1 MGKIHKFTN
10 KNGLGLYPVT
20 ISDAVAVTK
29 NNKTLTTTLNDIDSS
44 IYVTNSRCNE
54 IDSSINN
61 IRVNTLGG
69 YKISVSSSAGQE
81 SNTIY
86 FVI

>member
-10 KNGLGLYPVT
+10 KNGVGLYPVT

-29 NNKTLTTTLNDIDSS
+29 NNKTLSDSLKDIDSS
-44 IYVTNSRCNE
+44 ISTV
-54 IDSSINN
+54 DAK
-61 IRVNTLGG
+61 LGG
-69 YKISVSSSAGQE
+69 YKISVNSSAGNE
-81 SNTIY
+81 AKTSY

>member
-10 KNGLGLYPVT
+10 KNGVGLYPVT

-29 NNKTLTTTLNDIDSS
+29 NNKTLSDSLKDIDS
-44 IYVTNSRCNE
+44 
-54 IDSSINN
+54 N
-61 IRVNTLGG
+61 ISTVDAKLGG
-69 YKISVSSSAGQE
+69 YKISVVSSAGNE
-81 SNTIY
+81 ANTIY

>member
-10 KNGLGLYPVT
+10 KNGVGLYPVT

-29 NNKTLTTTLNDIDSS
+29 NNKTLSDSLKDIDSS
-44 IYVTNSRCNE
+44 ISTV
-54 IDSSINN
+54 DAK
-61 IRVNTLGG
+61 LGG
-69 YKISVSSSAGQE
+69 YKISVNSSAANE
-81 SNTIY
+81 AKTIY

>member
-1 MGKIHKFTN
+1 MGKIHKFTD
-10 KNGLGLYPVT
+10 KNGVGLYPVT

-29 NNKTLTTTLNDIDSS
+29 NNKTLSDSLKDIDSS
-44 IYVTNSRCNE
+44 ISTV
-54 IDSSINN
+54 DAK
-61 IRVNTLGG
+61 LGG
-69 YKISVSSSAGQE
+69 YKISVDSSAGSE

>member
-10 KNGLGLYPVT
+10 KNGVGLYPVT

-29 NNKTLTTTLNDIDSS
+29 NNKTLSDSLKDIDSS
-44 IYVTNSRCNE
+44 ISTV
-54 IDSSINN
+54 DAK
-61 IRVNTLGG
+61 LGG
-69 YKISVSSSAGQE
+69 YKISVKSSAGNE
-81 SNTIY
+81 AKTIY

>member
-1 MGKIHKFTN
+1 MGKIHKFT
-10 KNGLGLYPVT
+10 KNGVGLYPVT

-29 NNKTLTTTLNDIDSS
+29 NNKTLSDSLKDIDSS
-44 IYVTNSRCNE
+44 ISTV
-54 IDSSINN
+54 DAK
-61 IRVNTLGG
+61 LGG
-69 YKISVSSSAGQE
+69 YKISVVSSACNE

>member
-10 KNGLGLYPVT
+10 KNGVGLYPVT

-29 NNKTLTTTLNDIDSS
+29 NNKTLSDSLKDIDSS
-44 IYVTNSRCNE
+44 ISTV
-54 IDSSINN
+54 DAK
-61 IRVNTLGG
+61 LGG
-69 YKISVSSSAGQE
+69 YKISVNSSPGNEAK
-81 SNTIY
+81 TIY

>member
-1 MGKIHKFTN
+1 MGKIHKFTD
-10 KNGLGLYPVT
+10 KNGVGLYPVT

-29 NNKTLTTTLNDIDSS
+29 NNKTLSDSLKDIDSS
-44 IYVTNSRCNE
+44 ISTV
-54 IDSSINN
+54 DAK
-61 IRVNTLGG
+61 LGG
-69 YKISVSSSAGQE
+69 YKISVDSSAGNE

>member
-10 KNGLGLYPVT
+10 KNGVGLYPVT

-29 NNKTLTTTLNDIDSS
+29 NNKTLSDSLKDIDSS
-44 IYVTNSRCNE
+44 ISTV
-54 IDSSINN
+54 DAK
-61 IRVNTLGG
+61 LGG
-69 YKISVSSSAGQE
+69 YKISVNSSAGNE
-81 SNTIY
+81 AKTIY

>member
-10 KNGLGLYPVT
+10 KNGVGLYPVT

-29 NNKTLTTTLNDIDSS
+29 NNKTLSDSLKDINSS
-44 IYVTNSRCNE
+44 ISTV
-54 IDSSINN
+54 DAK
-61 IRVNTLGG
+61 LGG
-69 YKISVSSSAGQE
+69 YKISVVSSAGNE
-81 SNTIY
+81 AKTIY

>member
-10 KNGLGLYPVT
+10 KNGVGMYPVT

-29 NNKTLTTTLNDIDSS
+29 NNKTLSDSLKDIDSS
-44 IYVTNSRCNE
+44 ISTV
-54 IDSSINN
+54 DAK
-61 IRVNTLGG
+61 LGG
-69 YKISVSSSAGQE
+69 YKISVDSSAGNE
-81 SNTIY
+81 ANTIY

>member
-1 MGKIHKFTN
+1 MGKIHKFTD
-10 KNGLGLYPVT
+10 KNGVGLYPVT

-29 NNKTLTTTLNDIDSS
+29 DQLTLSDSLKHIDSS
-44 IYVTNSRCNE
+44 IAAVARQIGDYK
-54 IDSSINN
+54 
-61 IRVNTLGG
+61 IRVT
-69 YKISVSSSAGQE
+69 SSAGQE

>member
-10 KNGLGLYPVT
+10 KNGVGLYPVT

-29 NNKTLTTTLNDIDSS
+29 NNKTLSDSLKDIDSS
-44 IYVTNSRCNE
+44 ISTV
-54 IDSSINN
+54 DAK
-61 IRVNTLGG
+61 LGG
-69 YKISVSSSAGQE
+69 YKISVDSSAGNE
-81 SNTIY
+81 AKTIY

>member
-10 KNGLGLYPVT
+10 KNGVGLYPVT

-29 NNKTLTTTLNDIDSS
+29 NNKTLSDSLKDIDSS
-44 IYVTNSRCNE
+44 IST
-54 IDSSINN
+54 
-61 IRVNTLGG
+61 VNAKLGG
-69 YKISVSSSAGQE
+69 YKISVNSSAGNE
-81 SNTIY
+81 AKTIY